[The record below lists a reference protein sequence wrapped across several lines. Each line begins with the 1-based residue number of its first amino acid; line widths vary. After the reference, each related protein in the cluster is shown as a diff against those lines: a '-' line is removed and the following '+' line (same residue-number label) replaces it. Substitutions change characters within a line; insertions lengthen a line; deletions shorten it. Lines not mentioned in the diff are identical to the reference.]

1 MLDILVAEDM
11 FENLFGSRA
20 GRARRALRI
29 GEWTG
34 RRFWESRQFYSAY
47 IALFIAVSNWIT
59 IQYSLLLENIPIF
72 NTLFSQ
78 IWVFLIVAT
87 VVFTVISILGGHYIH
102 RKRQFRLEQAVAIE
116 ENPYLFRSAPGKER
130 DLMIPMGILQL
141 EAIEA
146 ILNSNNSLTEE
157 KKKQIEAFRQDLIR
171 LSRGLSIGDFRKSE
185 AKRATTPS

>member
-1 MLDILVAEDM
+1 M
-11 FENLFGSRA
+11 
-20 GRARRALRI
+20 
-29 GEWTG
+29 GEWVG

-59 IQYSLLLENIPIF
+59 IQYRLLLENIPVF

-78 IWVFLIVAT
+78 LWIFLIVAT
-87 VVFTVISILGGHYIH
+87 VLFTVVSILGGHYIH

-116 ENPYLFRSAPGKER
+116 ENPYLYKSAPGKER
-130 DLMIPMGILQL
+130 NLMIPIGILQL

-157 KKKQIEAFRQDLIR
+157 KKKQIEAFKQDLIK
-171 LSRGLSIGDFRKSE
+171 LYNGLAIGDFRKSHT
-185 AKRATTPS
+185 KKTITTTS